1 MPSIEEL
8 GLNPEQLEPG
18 QVDYD
23 APESGSIP
31 PQVPVGTHEFL
42 FNGLEDDPYSI
53 QTVQGKKYLQV
64 AYRVQCL
71 TNDKELRF
79 QRVSTYKSEKM
90 SNSLLGE
97 LFRGLGIRVENLEP
111 ETVNAALLG
120 VAGRGTFTADV
131 VWRGYNK
138 GTEESFSTSPNTKRG
153 EQRVPRNGEGGY
165 DEKVAWADGTTT
177 YLSAEINPFRFKLP
191 AVAVAS

>member
-42 FNGLEDDPYSI
+42 FNGLEEDPYSI
-53 QTVQGKKYLQV
+53 QTVQGKNYLQV

-97 LFRGLGIRVENLEP
+97 LFRALGIKVENLEP
-111 ETVNAALLG
+111 TTVNEALLG

-138 GTEESFSTSPNTKRG
+138 RTEESFSTSPNTKKG
-153 EQRVPRNGEGGY
+153 EQRVPRNGSGSYE
-165 DEKVAWADGTTT
+165 EKVAWADGTTT

-191 AVAVAS
+191 TVAVAT

>member
-8 GLNPEQLEPG
+8 GLSPEQLEPG

-53 QTVQGKKYLQV
+53 QTVQGKNYLQV
-64 AYRVQCL
+64 AYRAQCI

-97 LFRGLGIRVENLEP
+97 LFRALGIKVENLEP
-111 ETVNAALLG
+111 STVNEALLG

-153 EQRVPRNGEGGY
+153 EQRVPRNGDGKF
-165 DEKVAWADGTTT
+165 DERVDWADGTKT

-191 AVAVAS
+191 TVAVTA

>member
-8 GLNPEQLEPG
+8 GLTPEQLEPG

-53 QTVQGKKYLQV
+53 QVVKEKNYLQV

-97 LFRGLGIRVENLEP
+97 LFRALGIKVENLEP
-111 ETVNAALLG
+111 TTVNEALLG

-153 EQRVPRNGEGGY
+153 EQRVPRNGDGKF
-165 DEKVAWADGTTT
+165 DERVDWADGTKT

-191 AVAVAS
+191 TAAGA

>member
-53 QTVQGKKYLQV
+53 MVKDGRNYLTV

-97 LFRGLGIRVENLEP
+97 LFRALG
-111 ETVNAALLG
+111 
-120 VAGRGTFTADV
+120 
-131 VWRGYNK
+131 
-138 GTEESFSTSPNTKRG
+138 
-153 EQRVPRNGEGGY
+153 
-165 DEKVAWADGTTT
+165 
-177 YLSAEINPFRFKLP
+177 
-191 AVAVAS
+191 

>member
-97 LFRGLGIRVENLEP
+97 LFRALGIKVENLEP
-111 ETVNAALLG
+111 QTVNEALLG
-120 VAGRGTFTADV
+120 AAGRGTFTADV

-138 GTEESFSTSPNTKRG
+138 GTEESFSTSPNTKKG
-153 EQRVPRNGEGGY
+153 EQRVPRNGEGKF
-165 DEKVAWADGTTT
+165 DERVDWADGTKT

-191 AVAVAS
+191 TVAVTT

>member
-31 PQVPVGTHEFL
+31 PQVPVGTHEFR

-53 QTVQGKKYLQV
+53 QVVNEKNYLQV

-97 LFRGLGIRVENLEP
+97 LFRALGIKVENLEP
-111 ETVNAALLG
+111 QTVNEALLG

-138 GTEESFSTSPNTKRG
+138 GTEESFSTSPNLRRG
-153 EQRVPRNGEGGY
+153 EQRVPRNGEGKF
-165 DEKVAWADGTTT
+165 DERVDWADGTKT

-191 AVAVAS
+191 TVAVTT

>member
-53 QTVQGKKYLQV
+53 QVVKEKNYLQV

-97 LFRGLGIRVENLEP
+97 LFRALGIKVENLEP
-111 ETVNAALLG
+111 TTVNEALLG

-153 EQRVPRNGEGGY
+153 EQRVPRNGDGKF
-165 DEKVAWADGTTT
+165 DERVDWADGTKT

-191 AVAVAS
+191 TAAGA

>member
-53 QTVQGKKYLQV
+53 QTVQGKNYLQV

-71 TNDKELRF
+71 DNNKELRF

-97 LFRGLGIRVENLEP
+97 LFRALGIKVENLEP
-111 ETVNAALLG
+111 STVNEALLG

-138 GTEESFSTSPNTKRG
+138 GTEESFSTSPNTKKG
-153 EQRVPRNGEGGY
+153 EQRVTRNGSGQF
-165 DEKVAWADGTTT
+165 DERVNWADGTTT

-191 AVAVAS
+191 TVAVAS

>member
-8 GLNPEQLEPG
+8 GLTPEQLEPG

-53 QTVQGKKYLQV
+53 QKVAGKNYLQV

-71 TNDKELRF
+71 DNDKELRF

-97 LFRGLGIRVENLEP
+97 LFRALGIKVENLEP
-111 ETVNAALLG
+111 ETVNAALLA

-153 EQRVPRNGEGGY
+153 EQRVPRNGEGGGY
-165 DEKVAWADGTTT
+165 DERVNWADGTTT

-191 AVAVAS
+191 VAVTT

>member
-1 MPSIEEL
+1 M
-8 GLNPEQLEPG
+8 
-18 QVDYD
+18 
-23 APESGSIP
+23 
-31 PQVPVGTHEFL
+31 PVGTHEFL

-53 QTVQGKKYLQV
+53 QKVSGKNYLQV
-64 AYRVQCL
+64 AYRAQCL

-97 LFRGLGIRVENLEP
+97 LFRALGIKVDNLEP
-111 ETVNAALLG
+111 STVNEALLG

-153 EQRVPRNGEGGY
+153 EQRVTRNGSGQF
-165 DEKVAWADGTTT
+165 DERVNWADGTTT
-177 YLSAEINPFRFKLP
+177 YLSAEINPFRFKLLRVQAEFFDTWHCFSP
-191 AVAVAS
+191 

>member
-53 QTVQGKKYLQV
+53 MVKDGRNYLTV

-97 LFRGLGIRVENLEP
+97 LFRALGIKVENLEP
-111 ETVNAALLG
+111 STVNEALLG

-153 EQRVPRNGEGGY
+153 EQRVPRNGEGKF
-165 DEKVAWADGTTT
+165 DERVDWADGTKT

-191 AVAVAS
+191 TAAGA